1 MYATSQWHSDI
12 GISLQTG
19 GIPESLT
26 ARSFLRFLG
35 RLRGV
40 PEWQLGDTV
49 ESLLA
54 LFDLTKKSDETCYT
68 YTNTD
73 KRKLSIAAA
82 FFTMPPVVLLDEPYA
97 GLETSSKKL
106 IARILKSVTSL
117 GKVAVL
123 LATSSM
129 DDCEMACDRVAVLS
143 KGEILAV
150 GTVPELKEMMARGY
164 TIQFVLHR
172 LSGED
177 AEVFKNYVDLVFS
190 DLKLRDVCQNTIKY
204 NAVKRIVWREWFE
217 KVAVLEK
224 AFTVEHV
231 YISETLSTQV
241 VVVVVKKIG
250 TMHVMQDI
258 GKESAIM

>member
-1 MYATSQWHSDI
+1 MYVTSQWHSDI

-123 LATSSM
+123 LATSRDAYPASPPPVVETAISSVSAYPV
-129 DDCEMACDRVAVLS
+129 DCEYATREPPHVR
-143 KGEILAV
+143 
-150 GTVPELKEMMARGY
+150 ARGFTY
-164 TIQFVLHR
+164 GARARWEQPHYYGPSPGIMMSAR
-172 LSGED
+172 
-177 AEVFKNYVDLVFS
+177 
-190 DLKLRDVCQNTIKY
+190 CQNNVDRKARSAKT
-204 NAVKRIVWREWFE
+204 RISTDTMDFN
-217 KVAVLEK
+217 
-224 AFTVEHV
+224 EHQGQV
-231 YISETLSTQV
+231 TQV
-241 VVVVVKKIG
+241 R
-250 TMHVMQDI
+250 TD
-258 GKESAIM
+258 SAAAGNDLTLV